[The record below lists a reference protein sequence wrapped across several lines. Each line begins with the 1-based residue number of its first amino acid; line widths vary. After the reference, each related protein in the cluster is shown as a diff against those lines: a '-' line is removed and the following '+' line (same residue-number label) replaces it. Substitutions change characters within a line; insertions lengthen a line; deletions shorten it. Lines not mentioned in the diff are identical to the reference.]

1 MSVKIAPSDI
11 LCELI
16 EVLIHNILYARKVY
30 PDTIFSRR
38 RKYGIPV
45 FQCIQPDVNNY
56 INEALKA
63 VFFHTKKNQLK
74 NIFLCFQSGGSV
86 SEKYVFDVVDLK
98 SIDESDPLLVNL
110 EEYMR
115 DFILRLH
122 NTLNYLD
129 NLVDDSTFCIRLQ
142 VTEYSNL
149 EFNQNPKYEDFPWVK
164 LNEMYDIPD
173 SSEIVPVHSLNS
185 NMFKLQIYIEKSS

>member
-1 MSVKIAPSDI
+1 MFCWNYRLCPWKLVNILIFLRNLNKLRTLFSAPSDI

-98 SIDESDPLLVNL
+98 SIDERLVHIPHCGFEFSFVVSITKNAVL
-110 EEYMR
+110 
-115 DFILRLH
+115 
-122 NTLNYLD
+122 YLF
-129 NLVDDSTFCIRLQ
+129 LSFQRSST
-142 VTEYSNL
+142 S
-149 EFNQNPKYEDFPWVK
+149 
-164 LNEMYDIPD
+164 
-173 SSEIVPVHSLNS
+173 
-185 NMFKLQIYIEKSS
+185 